1 MDVGTAIA
9 QDDSCSFLSMT
20 VASCHSVPGV
30 LGCHLRAVFS
40 ALGAFSRLLL
50 KPVVTVT

>member
-9 QDDSCSFLSMT
+9 QDVSCRFLSMT
-20 VASCHSVPGV
+20 VAKCHPVPGL

-40 ALGAFSRLLL
+40 ALGVFSRLLL
-50 KPVVTVT
+50 KPAVTGT